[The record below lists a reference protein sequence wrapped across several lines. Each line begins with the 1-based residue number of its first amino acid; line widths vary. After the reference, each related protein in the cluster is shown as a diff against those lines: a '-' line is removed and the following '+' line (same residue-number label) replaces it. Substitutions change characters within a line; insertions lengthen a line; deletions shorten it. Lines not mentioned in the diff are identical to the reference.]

1 MPDVQLSSVTKRFGE
16 LTAVD
21 GIDLHILEGQMWTLL
36 GPSGCGKT
44 TTLRMI
50 AGLEDPDAGSIRIGE
65 AAVFDRSRRIDVPS
79 ERRDLGMVFQ
89 SYAIWPHMTVAQ
101 NVAYSLR
108 MRRVGRDEIKRR
120 VAAVL
125 ALVGLAGY
133 EETPATN
140 LSGGQQQR
148 VALARSL
155 VFEPRVLLLDEPL
168 SNLDA
173 KLREHMRFELRIMQR
188 RLGVTAIYVTHDQG
202 EALTLSDKVV
212 VMNRG
217 RIEQIGT
224 PEEVYEHPLTRFV
237 AEFIGQANFLDVEA
251 VGPVVGGAAVTAKL
265 RTFSGE
271 LPITLPAAAIRV
283 GQPNGAP
290 AKLSL
295 FIRPEK
301 IRLAAPATGSG
312 SADGATQ
319 YLPGRIVGR
328 AYLGDHLDYLVA
340 TAEGTELS
348 VPAPI
353 GENWAEGSEV
363 SLVVAKKDMALYA

>member
-1 MPDVQLSSVTKRFGE
+1 MPDVELNKVTKRFGE
-16 LTAVD
+16 LVAVD
-21 GIDLHILEGQMWTLL
+21 AIDLHIREGQMWTLL

-50 AGLEDPDAGSIRIGE
+50 AGLEDPDAGSISIGGT
-65 AAVFDRSRRIDVPS
+65 AVFDRSRRIDVPS
-79 ERRDLGMVFQ
+79 ERRELGMVFQ

-108 MRRVGRDEIKRR
+108 MRRVGREEIKRR
-120 VAAVL
+120 VASVL
-125 ALVGLAGY
+125 DLVGLAGY
-133 EETPATN
+133 QETPATN

-155 VFEPRVLLLDEPL
+155 IFEPRVLLLDEPL

-202 EALTLSDKVV
+202 EALTLSDRVV

-251 VGPVVGGAAVTAKL
+251 AGPVVAGAAVTTKL

-271 LPITLPAAAIRV
+271 LPISLPAGAIRMGV
-283 GQPNGAP
+283 PTGAP

-301 IRLAAPATGSG
+301 IRLAAAAAGPA
-312 SADGATQ
+312 DDEMQ
-319 YLPGRIVGR
+319 RLPGRIMGR

-340 TAEGTELS
+340 TAEGSELN

-353 GENWAEGSEV
+353 GENWPEGSEV
-363 SLVVAKKDMALYA
+363 SLVIAKKDMALYA